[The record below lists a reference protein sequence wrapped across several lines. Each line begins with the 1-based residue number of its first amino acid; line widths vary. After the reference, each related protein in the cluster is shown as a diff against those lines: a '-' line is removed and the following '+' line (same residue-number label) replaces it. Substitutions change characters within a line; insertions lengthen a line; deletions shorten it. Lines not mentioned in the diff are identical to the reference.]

1 MPLTS
6 LEFIKI
12 LTTSG
17 SNEALKKIPNGFYR
31 SNKYKYLEA

>member
-12 LTTSG
+12 LTTSE

-31 SNKYKYLEA
+31 SNKYKYLEG